1 MLRKLC
7 KRHVAAFAALGLSL
21 ALLGCSGL
29 LGFGDYT
36 VADPGDGSTE
46 TSTTDGS
53 TDGGGDEEAS
63 CNVDLTLQCYACTP
77 TTTDQFLNGC
87 TDGQCIPFDKSRL
100 SGLLAPDG
108 GLPPLPPP
116 DGG

>member
-1 MLRKLC
+1 MLRRLR
-7 KRHVAAFAALGLSL
+7 KRHAAALAAVGVSL
-21 ALLGCSGL
+21 ALLAGCSGL

-36 VADPGDGSTE
+36 IE
-46 TSTTDGS
+46 TASEGGPDAFGEGS

-77 TTTDQFLNGC
+77 TTTEQFLNGC

-100 SGLLAPDG
+100 KAFLAPDG